1 MRQKA
6 GSENRRDERCN
17 PARLSKTRGSPAP
30 RPWLSARLATYAER
44 CRQSASRSSEVD
56 LRDRRA
62 AAAGP
67 RSGGSKPRLR
77 SPSAPRPARIPW
89 HRGLALEAQ
98 APRSS
103 RQCRH
108 QLLQCEASQAFLESL
123 LLAAI
128 IDLVRLLTVA
138 CCRRSAASSTADVY
152 FPSKTSGGGSI
163 SLSKATAVFAKPR
176 CASAPL

>member
-77 SPSAPRPARIPW
+77 SPSAPQPARIRRHP
-89 HRGLALEAQ
+89 GLALEAQ
-98 APRSS
+98 APRAS

-128 IDLVRLLTVA
+128 TDLARLPTVA
-138 CCRRSAASSTADVY
+138 VADRPVALRRTADVY
-152 FPSKTSGGGSI
+152 FPSNTSGGGSI
-163 SLSKATAVFAKPR
+163 S
-176 CASAPL
+176 